1 MEDIKELNVLLSD
14 KLAKQSTSDSDTGYH
29 RTIPSFDLNSPIINK
44 GTQEK
49 ENFIYN
55 IISNDL
61 VIEKALYTISPEVEK
76 EIINILNIFYF
87 RNRNEAY
94 LRQNNYLFLLNQSN
108 TPITIN
114 GNIFDPLNQLNEEN
128 KNEMY
133 IKFSNIQDNEIYINQ
148 IEFEGILKKKNKKI
162 SRIEIYDIRGN
173 NNTINIY
180 NYLARKFMSMHPNT
194 LTQDNSFSTQTFDN
208 INESHAIYFSSLPLP
223 KNVMYQ
229 DPIELYDNNGEAFR
243 IKKCFLKHLINKIF
257 HGQSLPI
264 VEKVCDIEGN
274 IRTIDPDD
282 INTYLTLIQISNLGD
297 ILFSEEN
304 RYFVA
309 YDINSKKK
317 FVNNKLITSNERCN
331 TTCNNANDIIRLT
344 SIASGGSLNSSYATT
359 VSVFNKKE
367 LNRSWE
373 HSATNNIKYIKLYDV
388 QDNSYLIPED
398 QILKI
403 YEQLVNRENLFFK
416 QKICN
421 DAGKEILFNI
431 NKMRPKSLQY
441 YTKEA
446 EVLPYQIINEESIS
460 FFEVTNCI
468 SGERILMK
476 TSKIVS
482 IIKNHIGKDF
492 VCFDFERKM
501 KICVEELK
509 DILKVE
515 NKINE
520 FIKVK
525 NVSGKDC
532 YIKKE
537 NLYCYLRKIISNSQV
552 HDILSAKDN
561 KNKTQYF
568 DMKLLCKTLFSISP
582 FQFDNNSIL
591 QLSTNTFIHSSQG
604 FIKVNHF
611 PQNELLEYMTIED
624 DHGEEF
630 FIRKPFLRNL
640 IYKYM
645 NKNEKLP
652 ECIELYDLNHKKRKI
667 LLRKVLKQQIRT
679 RTKFGN
685 IKMVYN
691 IKEVYVEVTLK
702 DKVVLVMKSDLQ
714 NFIFENRT
722 KNYMTARTNK
732 KKLIKNLQGKIIEI
746 DYKSAKN
753 VNLSREWILI
763 QDVNKDFSLIYKGVL
778 KSVLCSELFEKKGT
792 NYSPIVEVFDYYC
805 KSKQI
810 DSQKT
815 AMNYMFQK
823 SIIKESNRILIE
835 VCNKTGAQLNTYR

>member
-1 MEDIKELNVLLSD
+1 
-14 KLAKQSTSDSDTGYH
+14 
-29 RTIPSFDLNSPIINK
+29 
-44 GTQEK
+44 
-49 ENFIYN
+49 
-55 IISNDL
+55 
-61 VIEKALYTISPEVEK
+61 
-76 EIINILNIFYF
+76 
-87 RNRNEAY
+87 
-94 LRQNNYLFLLNQSN
+94 
-108 TPITIN
+108 
-114 GNIFDPLNQLNEEN
+114 
-128 KNEMY
+128 
-133 IKFSNIQDNEIYINQ
+133 
-148 IEFEGILKKKNKKI
+148 
-162 SRIEIYDIRGN
+162 
-173 NNTINIY
+173 
-180 NYLARKFMSMHPNT
+180 
-194 LTQDNSFSTQTFDN
+194 
-208 INESHAIYFSSLPLP
+208 
-223 KNVMYQ
+223 
-229 DPIELYDNNGEAFR
+229 
-243 IKKCFLKHLINKIF
+243 
-257 HGQSLPI
+257 
-264 VEKVCDIEGN
+264 
-274 IRTIDPDD
+274 
-282 INTYLTLIQISNLGD
+282 
-297 ILFSEEN
+297 
-304 RYFVA
+304 
-309 YDINSKKK
+309 
-317 FVNNKLITSNERCN
+317 
-331 TTCNNANDIIRLT
+331 
-344 SIASGGSLNSSYATT
+344 
-359 VSVFNKKE
+359 
-367 LNRSWE
+367 
-373 HSATNNIKYIKLYDV
+373 
-388 QDNSYLIPED
+388 
-398 QILKI
+398 
-403 YEQLVNRENLFFK
+403 
-416 QKICN
+416 
-421 DAGKEILFNI
+421 
-431 NKMRPKSLQY
+431 
-441 YTKEA
+441 
-446 EVLPYQIINEESIS
+446 
-460 FFEVTNCI
+460 
-468 SGERILMK
+468 MK

-645 NKNEKLP
+645 NTNEKLP

-667 LLRKVLKQQIRT
+667 LLRKVVKQQIRT

-763 QDVNKDFSLIYKGVL
+763 QDVNKDFILIYKGVL

-792 NYSPIVEVFDYYC
+792 NYYPIVEYGC
-805 KSKQI
+805 S
-810 DSQKT
+810 S
-815 AMNYMFQK
+815 
-823 SIIKESNRILIE
+823 SS
-835 VCNKTGAQLNTYR
+835 